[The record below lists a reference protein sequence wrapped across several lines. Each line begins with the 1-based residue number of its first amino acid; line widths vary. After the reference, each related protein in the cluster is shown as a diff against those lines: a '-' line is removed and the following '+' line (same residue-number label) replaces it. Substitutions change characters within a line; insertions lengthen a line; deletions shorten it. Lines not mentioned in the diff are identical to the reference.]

1 MTKILSQEEVDAL
14 LKGLMEGEIE
24 VDTGR
29 RLPEDGVIPYDFTSQ
44 ERIIRGRMPT
54 LEVINEHFAR
64 AFRISLSMVLRRTV
78 DIQTSFVQ
86 MVKFGEFLRS
96 LPLPSSFHIYKM
108 EPLRGQCLLV
118 VDSKLV
124 FSLVE
129 CFLGGNSKRGFKI
142 EGRDFTTIERRLIQ
156 KVVLMAFQDLE
167 KAWGPVHPVKM
178 HMLRVEI
185 NPMFV
190 GIATPNDI
198 MVVSKFQVEMDQ
210 TDGFITLCI
219 PYATIEPIK
228 GKLYSGFQSEQLELD
243 ARWTSRIQEQ
253 IQDIPVNVVVEL
265 GSTTLS
271 AREVLNLAVGDII
284 VFDKKVT
291 EPILGRVEGI
301 PKFIGYAGQCRQ
313 AKAVRVEK
321 LFYPSPEREVFSG
334 GKLSYG

>member
-1 MTKILSQEEVDAL
+1 MTKVLSQEEVDAL
-14 LKGLMEGEIE
+14 LKGLAEGEIE
-24 VDTGR
+24 VETER
-29 RLPEDGVIPYDFTSQ
+29 QVPEGEVVPYDFTSQ

-64 AFRISLSMVLRRTV
+64 AFRISLSMILRRTV
-78 DIQTSFVQ
+78 DIQTNFVQ
-86 MVKFGEFLRS
+86 MLKFGEFLRS

-124 FSLVE
+124 FTLVE
-129 CFLGGNSKRGFKI
+129 CFLGGDSRSSFKI
-142 EGRDFTTIERRLIQ
+142 EGRDFTGIERRLIQ

-167 KAWGPVHPVKM
+167 KSWAPVHPVKL
-178 HMLRVEI
+178 HLVRVEI

-198 MVVSKFQVEMDQ
+198 TVVSKFQVEMEQ
-210 TDGFITLCI
+210 AEGFITLCI

-243 ARWTSRIQEQ
+243 RRWTATIQSQ
-253 IQDIPVNVVVEL
+253 LRDIPVNVVVQL
-265 GSTTLS
+265 ASTTMT
-271 AREVLNLAVGDII
+271 AREVLRLAPGDLI

-291 EPILGRVEGI
+291 EPLLGCVEGV
-301 PKFIGYAGQCRQ
+301 PKFTGFAGKFRQ
-313 AKAVRVEK
+313 AKAIQVHQ
-321 LFYPSPEREVFSG
+321 LLHPHS
-334 GKLSYG
+334 

>member
-1 MTKILSQEEVDAL
+1 VTKVLSQEEVDAL
-14 LKGLMEGEIE
+14 LKGLVDGEIE
-24 VDTGR
+24 VDAEQLVPGN
-29 RLPEDGVIPYDFTSQ
+29 GVIPYDFTSQ

-64 AFRISLSMVLRRTV
+64 AFRISLSMILRRTV
-78 DIQTSFVQ
+78 DMQTNFVQ
-86 MVKFGEFLRS
+86 MMKFGEFLRS

-129 CFLGGNSKRGFKI
+129 CFLGGNSRSRFKI
-142 EGRDFTTIERRLIQ
+142 EGRDFTSIERRLIQ

-167 KAWGPVHPVKM
+167 KAWAPVHLVKM
-178 HMLRVEI
+178 HMVRVEI

-198 MVVSKFQVEMDQ
+198 MVISKFQVEMDQ
-210 TDGFITLCI
+210 VEGFISLCL

-228 GKLYSGFQSEQLELD
+228 GKLYSGFQSEQLEMD
-243 ARWTSRIQEQ
+243 RRWTSRIQEQ
-253 IQDIPVNVVVEL
+253 IQDMPVSVLVEL
-265 GSTTLS
+265 ASTTMT
-271 AREVLNLAVGDII
+271 AREVLTLAAGDII

-291 EPILGRVEGI
+291 EPLIGRVEGI
-301 PKFIGYAGQCRQ
+301 PKFTGFAGQFHQ
-313 AKAVRVEK
+313 AKAVQVQK
-321 LFYPSPEREVFSG
+321 LLHPQP
-334 GKLSYG
+334 